1 MVAVQGG
8 RAEGGERR
16 SLPWSPCREG
26 GEGRRCFALT
36 RVHQYCAMVAAVTEQ
51 EAESSAAK
59 FVMMLL
65 FTMKQKQICFNSI
78 QFKITLIL

>member
-1 MVAVQGG
+1 
-8 RAEGGERR
+8 
-16 SLPWSPCREG
+16 
-26 GEGRRCFALT
+26 
-36 RVHQYCAMVAAVTEQ
+36 MVAAVTEQ

-78 QFKITLIL
+78 QFNSIQFNSIQFNSIHNHKHKQLRSSFDLHAARGGS